1 MRDSTDQEY
10 TPALKQR
17 AELLG
22 AGAHLCG
29 WGKGR
34 AQSLSWELHLGC
46 RIGQLIGVM
55 MKGTERPKWPGCEL
69 RAGLSSEASGADFRV
84 ALAVTAPQC
93 ERMTSRPSEG
103 QPGLEPARVEE

>member
-1 MRDSTDQEY
+1 MRDSTDQES

-17 AELLG
+17 SELLG

-46 RIGQLIGVM
+46 GIGQVIEVM
-55 MKGTERPKWPGCEL
+55 MKGLGTERPKWPGCEL
-69 RAGLSSEASGADFRV
+69 RADL
-84 ALAVTAPQC
+84 
-93 ERMTSRPSEG
+93 
-103 QPGLEPARVEE
+103 